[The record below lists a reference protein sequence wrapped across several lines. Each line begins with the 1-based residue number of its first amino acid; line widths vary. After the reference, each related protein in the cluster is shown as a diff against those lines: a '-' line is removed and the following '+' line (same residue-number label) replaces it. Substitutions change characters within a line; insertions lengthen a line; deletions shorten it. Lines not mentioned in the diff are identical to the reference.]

1 MKMRDVRR
9 YETQVK
15 EDCYQ
20 AYDRD
25 YDGDKIM
32 MVTQC
37 VYKSNARGESG

>member
-20 AYDRD
+20 AYD
-25 YDGDKIM
+25 GDDFAE
-32 MVTQC
+32 VEP
-37 VYKSNARGESG
+37 RL

>member
-1 MKMRDVRR
+1 MKIRDVRR

-25 YDGDKIM
+25 YDGDEHYDGVPM
-32 MVTQC
+32 CLQM
-37 VYKSNARGESG
+37 

>member
-1 MKMRDVRR
+1 MKIRDVRR

-25 YDGDKIM
+25 EF
-32 MVTQC
+32 
-37 VYKSNARGESG
+37 ARGK